1 MSIVVVVKKGKHV
14 VIASDTL
21 TSSGQI
27 KWSSKYKE
35 NSKKFFEYEGSYI
48 GSVGMAMSK
57 IMLNHALKNS
67 EEEFDFSG
75 LENIYGSM
83 LKIHKLLKDD
93 YYLVPTRKSGEQTVE
108 ATKLTLLI
116 ANSSGI
122 YDIGHDRH
130 IGELTKFW
138 AIGSGGSFALGA
150 MHHAYDKKKY
160 SAEDIARIGV
170 EAACEFD
177 KSCAL
182 PMDLQ
187 VIKLKK

>member
-21 TSSGQI
+21 TSAGQI
-27 KWSSKYKE
+27 KWSS
-35 NSKKFFEYEGSYI
+35 
-48 GSVGMAMSK
+48 
-57 IMLNHALKNS
+57 
-67 EEEFDFSG
+67 
-75 LENIYGSM
+75 

-93 YYLVPTRKSGEQTVE
+93 YYLVSTQKSGEQTVE
-108 ATKLTLLI
+108 ATKLKLLI

-122 YDIGHDRH
+122 YEIGHDRH

-150 MHHAYDKKKY
+150 MHYAYDKKKY

-170 EAACEFD
+170 ESACEFD

-187 VIKLKK
+187 VIKLKM